1 MLGQWFSWGASL
13 LTYLL
18 LTSSPLLSFPL
29 YSHMRG
35 TLGAQPT
42 FFQFLP
48 ARILAIGSSFSLCW
62 LCEPLLESRVMSKL
76 SLGAFPFVVEFL

>member
-48 ARILAIGSSFSLCW
+48 GRLGLTFLKYLYA
-62 LCEPLLESRVMSKL
+62 PLSVNALPSADMPDCLEKE
-76 SLGAFPFVVEFL
+76 GA